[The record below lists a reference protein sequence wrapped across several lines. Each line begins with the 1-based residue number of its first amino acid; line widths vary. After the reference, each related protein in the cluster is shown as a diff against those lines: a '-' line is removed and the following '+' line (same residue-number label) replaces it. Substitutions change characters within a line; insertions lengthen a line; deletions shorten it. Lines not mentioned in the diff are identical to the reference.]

1 MRSLAIAAALTAG
14 VLVSN
19 ASAAWSAPRWEG
31 LLTPEQS
38 RAYHACLFE
47 AWIQDYCH
55 WTSFAYSQCLI
66 ANGGGKYPLNGR
78 WFTEDYCWS
87 TAQGLAPR

>member
-1 MRSLAIAAALTAG
+1 MRALAIAVALIG
-14 VLVSN
+14 GGLLVS
-19 ASAAWSAPRWEG
+19 SAPARSAPRWEG
-31 LLTPEQS
+31 LLSSQQS

-47 AWIQDYCH
+47 AWIQDYCR
-55 WTSFAYSQCLI
+55 WNSSAYSQCVI

-87 TAQGLAPR
+87 TAQGLTPR